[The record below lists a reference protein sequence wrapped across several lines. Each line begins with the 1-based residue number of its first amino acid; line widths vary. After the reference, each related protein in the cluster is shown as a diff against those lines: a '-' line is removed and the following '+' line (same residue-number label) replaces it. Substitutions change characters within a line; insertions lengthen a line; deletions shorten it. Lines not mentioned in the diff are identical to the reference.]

1 MSFKFNARAREFV
14 PRTYTQMPASAC
26 FYPGFNFLGRSNI
39 GGGTSDWLFVGYQEP
54 PPYLISNRPD
64 VVAPPYR
71 TKTVLTDDLK
81 QKIIKQV
88 EYQFSNMSLLANES
102 FVKHMTRD
110 PNGYV
115 PISAIASVKKIKSLV
130 SNNLMLAQALR
141 SSSRLVV
148 SDDGKKVRRKDPFTE
163 KEKEELQSR
172 IVVAENLP
180 EDHSHQYLEKIF
192 GVVGS
197 VKAIQICHPH
207 ESHSSCSKGD
217 FSISNKLHAL
227 VEYETTDTAQKA
239 VCKKH
244 ADFLSSSIPFFFFF
258 CYFST
263 CNGINSLFQLHQVQK
278 LNDERKWRKGLR
290 VRLLLRRSPKSVV
303 KNRKSE
309 FDGVLEEEEAPSP
322 QVTGDSC
329 QPNNRESGVDSN
341 VEENSVGSK
350 KGCGRGRGKS
360 RGRDQSHGGRAMQLA
375 PSPHLNTSTI
385 QVETS
390 AK

>member
-1 MSFKFNARAREFV
+1 MAQAQVVTEKKIQKTPEREKCTKKTYDGIMSFKFNARAREFV

-239 VCKKH
+239 V
-244 ADFLSSSIPFFFFF
+244 
-258 CYFST
+258 
-263 CNGINSLFQLHQVQK
+263 QK

>member
-1 MSFKFNARAREFV
+1 MAQAQVVTAKKIQKTPEREKCTKKTYDGIMSFKFNARAREFV
-14 PRTYTQMPASAC
+14 PRTYNHMPASAH

-39 GGGTSDWLFVGYQEP
+39 GGGRSDWLFVGYQEP
-54 PPYLISNRPD
+54 PAYLISNRPH

-110 PNGYV
+110 ANGYV

-130 SNNLMLAQALR
+130 SNNPMLAQALR

-148 SDDGKKVRRKDPFTE
+148 SDDGKKVRRKNPFTE

-172 IVVAENLP
+172 IVVAGNLP
-180 EDHSHQYLEKIF
+180 EDHSHQNLEKIF

-239 VCKKH
+239 V
-244 ADFLSSSIPFFFFF
+244 
-258 CYFST
+258 
-263 CNGINSLFQLHQVQK
+263 QK
-278 LNDERKWRKGLR
+278 LNDKRKWRKGLR
-290 VRLLLRRSPKSVV
+290 VRLLLRRSKKSVV

-309 FDGVLEEEEAPSP
+309 FDGLLEEEEASSP
-322 QVTGDSC
+322 QATGDSC
-329 QPNNRESGVDSN
+329 QPNNRVTESRELTATSKRIQWDQKKDVVEGVQNREDEIKAM
-341 VEENSVGSK
+341 VSVHCS
-350 KGCGRGRGKS
+350 
-360 RGRDQSHGGRAMQLA
+360 L
-375 PSPHLNTSTI
+375 P

>member
-1 MSFKFNARAREFV
+1 MAQAQVVTEKKIQKTPEREKCTKKTYDGIMSFKFNARAREFV

-163 KEKEELQSR
+163 KEKEELQVRTSR

-239 VCKKH
+239 
-244 ADFLSSSIPFFFFF
+244 
-258 CYFST
+258 
-263 CNGINSLFQLHQVQK
+263 VQK